1 MELYDEQAE
10 QKKSK
15 VPMVIGISIAVLL
28 VLTIFIVIGIIYL
41 KNSITTINIDGV
53 RNKNI
58 EEIFYTEKTE
68 NGIELYIPIIQM
80 SKYLK
85 YEGFTG
91 DYKEMSEDKTKCHV
105 KNDYETVMFIL
116 DSDEIVKITGDSQQE
131 YIKIDKPVFEK
142 NGELYTTID
151 GIEKAFNVTFSYDEN
166 FKNINI
172 YSMNYLVKY
181 HAKRL
186 KIKEYS
192 TDFQDKKAIF
202 QNMIIKIDSEQ
213 YGVIDIKTGNAIL
226 ENKYEKI
233 KYLPT
238 QQNFLVKSNGK
249 YGIMKKNAEVKI
261 RTVYDNIKI
270 MDNQNELYLVKQN
283 DSYGIV
289 NSKGEVIIEPEYK
302 QIGINVD
309 KYTKNGVENK
319 YVLLNEII
327 LIKNEQDL
335 WGMFNLKGEQITE
348 FKYTGIGCQAV
359 LANNSYPILVIP
371 NHKIIVVKKDKY
383 YNLVTVEGK
392 ELAPENIISSV
403 YLKENVETGQN
414 QYFMTSNNN
423 EKVVNIEEWLT
434 SIGR

>member
-58 EEIFYTEKTE
+58 EEIFYTKKTE

-283 DSYGIV
+283 DTYGIV

-319 YVLLNEII
+319 YVVLNEII

>member
-1 MELYDEQAE
+1 MELYDETSE

-15 VPMVIGISIAVLL
+15 APMIIGISIAIL
-28 VLTIFIVIGIIYL
+28 VVITILIVIGIIYL

-116 DSDEIVKITGDSQQE
+116 NSDEIVKITGDSQQE
-131 YIKIDKPVFEK
+131 YIKINKPVFEK

-261 RTVYDNIKI
+261 RTVYDDIKI

-283 DSYGIV
+283 DTYGIV

>member
-58 EEIFYTEKTE
+58 EEIFYTKKTE

-283 DSYGIV
+283 DTYGIV

-319 YVLLNEII
+319 YVVLNEII

-335 WGMFNLKGEQITE
+335 WGIFNLKGEQITE